1 MREIQDIMDIFPYCL
16 LVALPI
22 MIFLSPAAIAVGH
35 EFPAHRL
42 AQFQLGD
49 IPRGPKSAALSM
61 DARALPNEA
70 NVNLL
75 RKTIVAKLQDL
86 SVAAFNDLVSSGAG
100 GILILI
106 PSSEN
111 LLKISEEKKEI
122 INALQDHL
130 HTTEFEIPVYF
141 SEESEQLLELL
152 ESLGGEA
159 HTDKKSTSAASDMF
173 SSLVKYG
180 YQMVTSSTAVPKAIP
195 DPQSVSIESVLRGS
209 HGEEGNNEAQPTI
222 VVVAHYDSNSIAPS
236 LPTGV
241 DSNGSGVAILLELA
255 RIFGKMYASSRSRPP
270 MGLAFL
276 LSSGGAMNYFGTKK
290 WLEHHLDHD
299 SQFELLSDV
308 PFVTCL
314 DTLAGK
320 DLKMHVSKP
329 PKADSHAG
337 KFLANLGTKVEL
349 VHKKIN
355 LADEILAWEH
365 ERFSIRRIPAF
376 TLSRLSSFDTMERS
390 SLMDQY
396 VDVDLVYNQVKT
408 IGEALACT
416 LYNYADEGCSGNVLT
431 GSLAPSMDHL
441 ASWID
446 HAADTP
452 RHISMTSSKND
463 PHVQALF
470 NAMKSNV
477 GADNVRTLN
486 AKRDTR
492 EPEFI
497 IYDSPQTVL
506 TAYKVKSAVFD
517 LVLTLCIGAYLG
529 LVYLALWKSGTF
541 VALVSQL
548 TTSTNNSNS
557 NANGK
562 TNGTL
567 LNNNH
572 SNGHFKVK

>member
-1 MREIQDIMDIFPYCL
+1 
-16 LVALPI
+16 
-22 MIFLSPAAIAVGH
+22 
-35 EFPAHRL
+35 
-42 AQFQLGD
+42 
-49 IPRGPKSAALSM
+49 
-61 DARALPNEA
+61 
-70 NVNLL
+70 
-75 RKTIVAKLQDL
+75 
-86 SVAAFNDLVSSGAG
+86 
-100 GILILI
+100 
-106 PSSEN
+106 
-111 LLKISEEKKEI
+111 
-122 INALQDHL
+122 
-130 HTTEFEIPVYF
+130 
-141 SEESEQLLELL
+141 
-152 ESLGGEA
+152 
-159 HTDKKSTSAASDMF
+159 MF

-180 YQMVTSSTAVPKAIP
+180 YQMVSSSTAVPKAIP
-195 DPQSVSIESVLRGS
+195 DPQSVSIEAVLRGS

-376 TLSRLSSFDTMERS
+376 TISRLSSFDTMERS

-408 IGEALACT
+408 IG
-416 LYNYADEGCSGNVLT
+416 
-431 GSLAPSMDHL
+431 
-441 ASWID
+441 
-446 HAADTP
+446 
-452 RHISMTSSKND
+452 K
-463 PHVQALF
+463 
-470 NAMKSNV
+470 
-477 GADNVRTLN
+477 
-486 AKRDTR
+486 
-492 EPEFI
+492 
-497 IYDSPQTVL
+497 
-506 TAYKVKSAVFD
+506 
-517 LVLTLCIGAYLG
+517 
-529 LVYLALWKSGTF
+529 
-541 VALVSQL
+541 
-548 TTSTNNSNS
+548 
-557 NANGK
+557 
-562 TNGTL
+562 
-567 LNNNH
+567 
-572 SNGHFKVK
+572 